1 MRHGVDDVVH
11 AKLIRQRTHPN
22 RIRAIASMFPTIAHV
37 DVEVDDDHQI
47 AAIVVD
53 APQTRRTLHLR
64 HRSSVGTASQ
74 VPLTRNLREL
84 VEQEKVVQQWIVLRN
99 FNNRTVWKNAPH
111 TGFKNTPI
119 VLTVKIVDHQEPAAQ
134 LRIQVADEVNAA
146 AVPAPAPATSHPDV
160 SVAPGEVSVVSR
172 DVPGPDAGASLETP
186 GRCWRCDLE
195 LPDREGLRYCVFC
208 GSDQLR
214 PRCRQCDEQLE
225 AEWRYCLACGS
236 QRSAAT
242 D

>member
-1 MRHGVDDVVH
+1 MNAERLAGLLARRMGEAGRAGEGVVSVAELH
-11 AKLIRQRTHPN
+11 
-22 RIRAIASMFPTIAHV
+22 
-37 DVEVDDDHQI
+37 
-47 AAIVVD
+47 
-53 APQTRRTLHLR
+53 RTLLPYHICRSALGYATKAEYDLELLELLAGERYLVPTESELR
-64 HRSSVGTASQ
+64 SAVRDERAS
-74 VPLTRNLREL
+74 PEPGLGFLKNLS
-84 VEQEKVVQQWIVLRN
+84 
-99 FNNRTVWKNAPH
+99 
-111 TGFKNTPI
+111 
-119 VLTVKIVDHQEPAAQ
+119 AAQ

-172 DVPGPDAGASLETP
+172 DVSVVPREAPGPDAGASLETP

>member
-1 MRHGVDDVVH
+1 VRDE
-11 AKLIRQRTHPN
+11 
-22 RIRAIASMFPTIAHV
+22 RASPEPGLGF
-37 DVEVDDDHQI
+37 
-47 AAIVVD
+47 
-53 APQTRRTLHLR
+53 L
-64 HRSSVGTASQ
+64 
-74 VPLTRNLREL
+74 
-84 VEQEKVVQQWIVLRN
+84 KN
-99 FNNRTVWKNAPH
+99 FA
-111 TGFKNTPI
+111 
-119 VLTVKIVDHQEPAAQ
+119 AAQ
-134 LRIQVADEVNAA
+134 LRIQVADELNVA
-146 AVPAPAPATSHPDV
+146 AVPAPAPATSHPEV
-160 SVAPGEVSVVSR
+160 SVAPDDVSVVSR
-172 DVPGPDAGASLETP
+172 EAPGPDAGESLETP